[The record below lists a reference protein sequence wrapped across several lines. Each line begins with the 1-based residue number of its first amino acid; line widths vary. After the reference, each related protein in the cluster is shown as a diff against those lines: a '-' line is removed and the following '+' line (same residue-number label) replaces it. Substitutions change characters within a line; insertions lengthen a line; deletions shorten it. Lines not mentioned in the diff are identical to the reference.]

1 MSWLWIPGALFALVA
16 VAAILEAWARR
27 GTHRPLSSHA
37 INQRRWDDPNRP
49 EQDQSHHV
57 MQAETGVGFQGLSGK
72 REWRVAKDPHEQ
84 ARILMPDDAKKR
96 KDNE

>member
-1 MSWLWIPGALFALVA
+1 MSWLWLLAFVFVLVA
-16 VAAILEAWARR
+16 AAALYEAWSKR

-49 EQDQSHHV
+49 NQDESQHV
-57 MQAETGVGFQGLSGK
+57 LEAETGVGVQGLSGK

-96 KDNE
+96 K